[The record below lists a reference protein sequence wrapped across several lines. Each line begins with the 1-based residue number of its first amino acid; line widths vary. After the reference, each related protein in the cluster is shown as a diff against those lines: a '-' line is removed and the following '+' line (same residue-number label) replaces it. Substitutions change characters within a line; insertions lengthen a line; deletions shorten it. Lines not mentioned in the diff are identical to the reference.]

1 MAHAAT
7 HRMFQRFRPSTQ
19 TTYVRMFRDFLIFLL
34 VAGIHLHQVTTIT
47 LLAFMEFLVANQ
59 MSQSNIAN
67 YIASI
72 RAIRIAYGLNT
83 SPFQDH
89 RLPLVLKSL
98 RINAPL
104 KPKNS
109 SVITIPVLTNI
120 MEACTRLQHPVIFR
134 ALYLLWHYFLP
145 L

>member
-1 MAHAAT
+1 
-7 HRMFQRFRPSTQ
+7 
-19 TTYVRMFRDFLIFLL
+19 MFRDFLIFLL
-34 VAGIHLHQVTTIT
+34 LGTGIHLHQVTTIT
-47 LLAFMEFLVANQ
+47 LLDFMEFLVANQ

-67 YIASI
+67 YMAAI
-72 RAIRIAYGLNT
+72 RAMHIVYGPNT

-104 KPKNS
+104 KPQNS
-109 SVITIPVLTNI
+109 SVITIPVVTNI
-120 MEACTRLQHPVIFR
+120 MEACSRLQHPVIFR
-134 ALYLLWHYFLP
+134 ALYLLCMFFFLTY